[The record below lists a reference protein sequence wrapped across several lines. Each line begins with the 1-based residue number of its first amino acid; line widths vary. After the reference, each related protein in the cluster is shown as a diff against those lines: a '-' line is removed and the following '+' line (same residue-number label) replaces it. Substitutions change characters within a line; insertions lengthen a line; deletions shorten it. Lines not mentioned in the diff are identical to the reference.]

1 MVLTRMVSGFGA
13 EAVAVQRVGGQIE
26 SVSWNTADGFGTAL
40 NVSLSGKIM
49 EQERWIVS
57 EKDTKPLCAAL
68 EYGESLLRS
77 CLFFNQRQSQ
87 RFSSMNQSNYDRDRI
102 FDDHW
107 GE

>member
-40 NVSLSGKIM
+40 NAFIGQNYGAGKM
-49 EQERWIVS
+49 DRVK
-57 EKDTKPLCAAL
+57 KDTKPLCAAL

-77 CLFFNQRQSQ
+77 YLFFNQRQSQ
-87 RFSSMNQSNYDRDRI
+87 RFSSMNQRQL
-102 FDDHW
+102 
-107 GE
+107 